1 VSGRRPDL
9 DELVG
14 SGLDPA
20 EYERLRL
27 VHELL
32 LEAGPPPELAPSLAA
47 PPAAWPTG
55 RLIAFPRR
63 RRATLL
69 LIAAATVLA
78 VFGAGWLGGATSK
91 TAQIERTITMSGP
104 AGAHATLQLLHADNA
119 GNWPMTINISGL
131 AALPA
136 GQTYAL
142 WLTKNGKLDV
152 PCGTFTVGAGT
163 TTVNL
168 NAPYHLTEYDG
179 WVVVRN
185 GSTTPMLTTGST

>member
-1 VSGRRPDL
+1 MSGGRPDF

-14 SGLDPA
+14 NGLDPA
-20 EYERLRL
+20 EYQRLRL
-27 VHELL
+27 VHDLL
-32 LEAGPPPELAPSLAA
+32 LEAGPPPELSPSLAV
-47 PPAAWPTG
+47 PPAALPTG

-69 LIAAATVLA
+69 LIAAAFTLA
-78 VFGAGWLGGATSK
+78 VFGAGWLGGAKSR
-91 TAQIERTITMSGP
+91 TAQVERTITMAGP
-104 AGAHATLQLLHADNA
+104 AGAQASLELLHADKA
-119 GNWPMTINISGL
+119 GNWPMVIKVTGL

-163 TTVNL
+163 TSVSL
-168 NAPYHLTEYDG
+168 NAPSHLTEYDG
-179 WVVVRN
+179 WVVVRS
-185 GSTTPMLTTGST
+185 GSTTPVLTTGST